1 MAGANTRLPP
11 SGTFQYC
18 SDPFNKQA
26 LGKPL
31 PSLTLFTAVDE
42 QVSLW
47 YVQPGR
53 GLWSSCV
60 LDLRK
65 PFHIIL
71 SNQSHIYFPTMPHI
85 EYIAVQLKNSFTL
98 CISFV
103 IITLQIKMAHK
114 G

>member
-47 YVQPGR
+47 CAAWQRTVVLKCPGFKEAFSYYSFKSEPH
-53 GLWSSCV
+53 L
-60 LDLRK
+60 L
-65 PFHIIL
+65 P
-71 SNQSHIYFPTMPHI
+71 NNASH
-85 EYIAVQLKNSFTL
+85 
-98 CISFV
+98 
-103 IITLQIKMAHK
+103 
-114 G
+114 